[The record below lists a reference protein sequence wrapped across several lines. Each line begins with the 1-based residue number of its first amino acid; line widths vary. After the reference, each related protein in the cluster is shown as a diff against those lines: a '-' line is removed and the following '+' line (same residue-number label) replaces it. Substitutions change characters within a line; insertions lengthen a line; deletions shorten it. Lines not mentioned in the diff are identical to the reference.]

1 MSAARVPA
9 QLDAAHHAIH
19 IRAATGA
26 VSMTDQATL
35 DAIDKAVKSNDVVL
49 FMKGTPTFPQC
60 GFSSTV
66 VQILDYLGV
75 EYVSTNVL
83 ENAAVREGIKQ
94 YTNWPTI
101 PQLYVNGEFV
111 NNVKKLVAV
120 LGAASLLLVTGCS
133 STNSAAT
140 IGDTVVPISTL
151 QGTVNEIVE
160 ERNKVETE
168 GLSLAIGEELN
179 VNAVRF
185 HIISV
190 LFDELAARIN
200 IKITGAEIGARRAD
214 IITQIGGEDRLA
226 YSLVGAQIAPSD
238 FERYIR
244 TVLLAEKLGE
254 ALIANG
260 DTSTDGSG
268 IQNLIIG
275 MAKELK
281 VEINPRYG
289 VWDYASGNIAPI
301 ADNATV
307 KK

>member
-1 MSAARVPA
+1 
-9 QLDAAHHAIH
+9 
-19 IRAATGA
+19 
-26 VSMTDQATL
+26 
-35 DAIDKAVKSNDVVL
+35 
-49 FMKGTPTFPQC
+49 
-60 GFSSTV
+60 
-66 VQILDYLGV
+66 
-75 EYVSTNVL
+75 
-83 ENAAVREGIKQ
+83 
-94 YTNWPTI
+94 
-101 PQLYVNGEFV
+101 VNGDFV
-111 NNVKKLVAV
+111 KNVKRLVAV
-120 LGAASLLLVTGCS
+120 LGSGLLLLVTGCS

-140 IGDTVVPISTL
+140 IGDTVIPISTL

-168 GLSLAIGEELN
+168 GLTLAIGEELN
-179 VNAVRF
+179 VNAIRF

-190 LFDELAARIN
+190 IFDELAERLN
-200 IKITGAEIGARRAD
+200 IKITGADIGTRRAD
-214 IITQIGGEDRLA
+214 IISQIGGEDRLA
-226 YSLVGAQIAPSD
+226 FSLVGAQIAPSD

-268 IQNLIIG
+268 IQKLVVG
-275 MAKELK
+275 MAKEQK

-289 VWDYASGNIAPI
+289 VWDYETGNISPI

>member
-1 MSAARVPA
+1 
-9 QLDAAHHAIH
+9 
-19 IRAATGA
+19 
-26 VSMTDQATL
+26 
-35 DAIDKAVKSNDVVL
+35 
-49 FMKGTPTFPQC
+49 
-60 GFSSTV
+60 
-66 VQILDYLGV
+66 
-75 EYVSTNVL
+75 
-83 ENAAVREGIKQ
+83 
-94 YTNWPTI
+94 
-101 PQLYVNGEFV
+101 VNGEFV

-226 YSLVGAQIAPSD
+226 FSLVGAQIAPSD

>member
-1 MSAARVPA
+1 M
-9 QLDAAHHAIH
+9 
-19 IRAATGA
+19 
-26 VSMTDQATL
+26 
-35 DAIDKAVKSNDVVL
+35 
-49 FMKGTPTFPQC
+49 
-60 GFSSTV
+60 
-66 VQILDYLGV
+66 
-75 EYVSTNVL
+75 
-83 ENAAVREGIKQ
+83 
-94 YTNWPTI
+94 
-101 PQLYVNGEFV
+101 NGDFV
-111 NNVKKLVAV
+111 NNVKKIVAV
-120 LGAASLLLVTGCS
+120 LGAGLLLFVTGCS
-133 STNSAAT
+133 STNSAVT
-140 IGDTVVPISTL
+140 IGKTVIPISTV
-151 QGTVNEIVE
+151 QGTVGEIVE
-160 ERNKVETE
+160 ERSKVETT
-168 GLSLAIGEELN
+168 GLTLAVDEELN

-200 IKITGAEIGARRAD
+200 IKITGAEIAARRAD
-214 IITQIGGEDRLA
+214 IIKQIGGEDRLA
-226 YSLVGAQIAPSD
+226 FSLVGAQIAPSD

-289 VWDYASGNIAPI
+289 VWDYESGNIAPI

>member
-1 MSAARVPA
+1 
-9 QLDAAHHAIH
+9 
-19 IRAATGA
+19 
-26 VSMTDQATL
+26 
-35 DAIDKAVKSNDVVL
+35 
-49 FMKGTPTFPQC
+49 
-60 GFSSTV
+60 
-66 VQILDYLGV
+66 
-75 EYVSTNVL
+75 
-83 ENAAVREGIKQ
+83 
-94 YTNWPTI
+94 
-101 PQLYVNGEFV
+101 V
-111 NNVKKLVAV
+111 NNVKKIVAV
-120 LGAASLLLVTGCS
+120 LGAGLLLFVTGCS
-133 STNSAAT
+133 STNSAVT
-140 IGDTVVPISTL
+140 IGKTVIPIATV
-151 QGTVNEIVE
+151 QGTVGEIVE
-160 ERNKVETE
+160 ERIKVETT
-168 GLSLAIGEELN
+168 GLTLAVDEELN

-200 IKITGAEIGARRAD
+200 IEITGAEIAARRAD
-214 IITQIGGEDRLA
+214 IIKQIGGEDRLA
-226 YSLVGAQIAPSD
+226 FSLVGAQIAPSD

-289 VWDYASGNIAPI
+289 VWDYESGNIAPI

>member
-1 MSAARVPA
+1 
-9 QLDAAHHAIH
+9 
-19 IRAATGA
+19 
-26 VSMTDQATL
+26 
-35 DAIDKAVKSNDVVL
+35 
-49 FMKGTPTFPQC
+49 
-60 GFSSTV
+60 
-66 VQILDYLGV
+66 
-75 EYVSTNVL
+75 
-83 ENAAVREGIKQ
+83 
-94 YTNWPTI
+94 
-101 PQLYVNGEFV
+101 VNGDFV
-111 NNVKKLVAV
+111 NNVKKIVAV
-120 LGAASLLLVTGCS
+120 LGAGLLLFVTGCS
-133 STNSAAT
+133 STNSAVT
-140 IGDTVVPISTL
+140 IGKTVIPISTV
-151 QGTVNEIVE
+151 QGTVGEIVE
-160 ERNKVETE
+160 ERSKVETT
-168 GLSLAIGEELN
+168 GLTLAVDEELN

-185 HIISV
+185 HIVSV

-200 IKITGAEIGARRAD
+200 IKITGAEIAARRAD
-214 IITQIGGEDRLA
+214 IIKQIGGEDRLA
-226 YSLVGAQIAPSD
+226 FSLVGAQIAPSD

-289 VWDYASGNIAPI
+289 VWDYESGNIAPI

>member
-1 MSAARVPA
+1 M
-9 QLDAAHHAIH
+9 
-19 IRAATGA
+19 
-26 VSMTDQATL
+26 
-35 DAIDKAVKSNDVVL
+35 
-49 FMKGTPTFPQC
+49 
-60 GFSSTV
+60 
-66 VQILDYLGV
+66 
-75 EYVSTNVL
+75 
-83 ENAAVREGIKQ
+83 
-94 YTNWPTI
+94 
-101 PQLYVNGEFV
+101 
-111 NNVKKLVAV
+111 NNVKKIVAV
-120 LGAASLLLVTGCS
+120 LGAGLLLFVTGCS
-133 STNSAAT
+133 STNSAVT
-140 IGDTVVPISTL
+140 IGKTVIPISTV
-151 QGTVNEIVE
+151 QGTVGEIVE
-160 ERNKVETE
+160 ERIKVETT
-168 GLSLAIGEELN
+168 GLTLAVDEELN

-200 IKITGAEIGARRAD
+200 IEITGAEIAARRAD
-214 IITQIGGEDRLA
+214 IIKQIGGEDRLA
-226 YSLVGAQIAPSD
+226 FSLVGAQIAPSD

-289 VWDYASGNIAPI
+289 VWDYESGNIAPI

>member
-1 MSAARVPA
+1 M
-9 QLDAAHHAIH
+9 
-19 IRAATGA
+19 
-26 VSMTDQATL
+26 
-35 DAIDKAVKSNDVVL
+35 
-49 FMKGTPTFPQC
+49 
-60 GFSSTV
+60 
-66 VQILDYLGV
+66 
-75 EYVSTNVL
+75 
-83 ENAAVREGIKQ
+83 
-94 YTNWPTI
+94 
-101 PQLYVNGEFV
+101 
-111 NNVKKLVAV
+111 NNVKKIVAV
-120 LGAASLLLVTGCS
+120 LGAGLLLFVTGCS
-133 STNSAAT
+133 STNSAVT
-140 IGDTVVPISTL
+140 IGKTVIPISTV
-151 QGTVNEIVE
+151 QGTVGEIVE
-160 ERNKVETE
+160 ERSKVETT
-168 GLSLAIGEELN
+168 GLTLAVDEELN

-200 IKITGAEIGARRAD
+200 IKITGAEIAARRAD
-214 IITQIGGEDRLA
+214 IIKQIGGEDRLA
-226 YSLVGAQIAPSD
+226 FSLVGAQIAPSD

>member
-1 MSAARVPA
+1 M
-9 QLDAAHHAIH
+9 
-19 IRAATGA
+19 
-26 VSMTDQATL
+26 
-35 DAIDKAVKSNDVVL
+35 
-49 FMKGTPTFPQC
+49 
-60 GFSSTV
+60 
-66 VQILDYLGV
+66 
-75 EYVSTNVL
+75 
-83 ENAAVREGIKQ
+83 
-94 YTNWPTI
+94 
-101 PQLYVNGEFV
+101 

-168 GLSLAIGEELN
+168 GLTLAIGEELN

-226 YSLVGAQIAPSD
+226 FSLVGAQIAPSD

-275 MAKELK
+275 MANELK

-289 VWDYASGNIAPI
+289 VWDYESGNIAPI

>member
-1 MSAARVPA
+1 
-9 QLDAAHHAIH
+9 
-19 IRAATGA
+19 
-26 VSMTDQATL
+26 
-35 DAIDKAVKSNDVVL
+35 
-49 FMKGTPTFPQC
+49 
-60 GFSSTV
+60 
-66 VQILDYLGV
+66 
-75 EYVSTNVL
+75 
-83 ENAAVREGIKQ
+83 
-94 YTNWPTI
+94 
-101 PQLYVNGEFV
+101 VNGDFV
-111 NNVKKLVAV
+111 NNVKKIVAV
-120 LGAASLLLVTGCS
+120 LGAGLLLFVTGCS
-133 STNSAAT
+133 STNSAVT
-140 IGDTVVPISTL
+140 IGKTVIPISTV
-151 QGTVNEIVE
+151 QGTVGEIVE
-160 ERNKVETE
+160 ERIKVETT
-168 GLSLAIGEELN
+168 GLTLAVDEELN

-200 IKITGAEIGARRAD
+200 IEITGAEIAARRAD
-214 IITQIGGEDRLA
+214 IIKQIGGEDRLA
-226 YSLVGAQIAPSD
+226 FSLVGAQIAPSD

-289 VWDYASGNIAPI
+289 VWDYESGNVGPI
-301 ADNATV
+301 EDNATV

>member
-1 MSAARVPA
+1 
-9 QLDAAHHAIH
+9 
-19 IRAATGA
+19 
-26 VSMTDQATL
+26 
-35 DAIDKAVKSNDVVL
+35 
-49 FMKGTPTFPQC
+49 
-60 GFSSTV
+60 
-66 VQILDYLGV
+66 
-75 EYVSTNVL
+75 
-83 ENAAVREGIKQ
+83 
-94 YTNWPTI
+94 
-101 PQLYVNGEFV
+101 VNGDFV
-111 NNVKKLVAV
+111 NNVKKIVAV
-120 LGAASLLLVTGCS
+120 LGAGLLLFVTGCS
-133 STNSAAT
+133 STNSAVT
-140 IGDTVVPISTL
+140 IGKTVIPISTV
-151 QGTVNEIVE
+151 QGTVGEIIE
-160 ERNKVETE
+160 ERIKVETT
-168 GLSLAIGEELN
+168 GLTLAVDEELN

-200 IKITGAEIGARRAD
+200 IEITGAEIAARRAD
-214 IITQIGGEDRLA
+214 IIKQIGGEDRLA
-226 YSLVGAQIAPSD
+226 FSLVGAQIAPSD

-289 VWDYASGNIAPI
+289 VWDYESGNIAPI

>member
-1 MSAARVPA
+1 M
-9 QLDAAHHAIH
+9 
-19 IRAATGA
+19 
-26 VSMTDQATL
+26 
-35 DAIDKAVKSNDVVL
+35 
-49 FMKGTPTFPQC
+49 
-60 GFSSTV
+60 
-66 VQILDYLGV
+66 
-75 EYVSTNVL
+75 
-83 ENAAVREGIKQ
+83 
-94 YTNWPTI
+94 
-101 PQLYVNGEFV
+101 NGDFV
-111 NNVKKLVAV
+111 NNVKKIVAV
-120 LGAASLLLVTGCS
+120 LGAGLLLFVTGCS
-133 STNSAAT
+133 STNSAVT
-140 IGDTVVPISTL
+140 IGKTVIPISTV
-151 QGTVNEIVE
+151 QGTVGEIVE
-160 ERNKVETE
+160 ERSKVETT
-168 GLSLAIGEELN
+168 GLTLAVDEELN

-200 IKITGAEIGARRAD
+200 IKITGAEIAARRAD
-214 IITQIGGEDRLA
+214 IIKQIGGEDRLA
-226 YSLVGAQIAPSD
+226 FSLVGAQIAPSD

>member
-1 MSAARVPA
+1 M
-9 QLDAAHHAIH
+9 
-19 IRAATGA
+19 
-26 VSMTDQATL
+26 
-35 DAIDKAVKSNDVVL
+35 
-49 FMKGTPTFPQC
+49 
-60 GFSSTV
+60 
-66 VQILDYLGV
+66 
-75 EYVSTNVL
+75 
-83 ENAAVREGIKQ
+83 
-94 YTNWPTI
+94 
-101 PQLYVNGEFV
+101 

-168 GLSLAIGEELN
+168 GLTLAIGEELN

-226 YSLVGAQIAPSD
+226 FSLVGAQIAPSD

>member
-1 MSAARVPA
+1 M
-9 QLDAAHHAIH
+9 
-19 IRAATGA
+19 
-26 VSMTDQATL
+26 
-35 DAIDKAVKSNDVVL
+35 
-49 FMKGTPTFPQC
+49 
-60 GFSSTV
+60 
-66 VQILDYLGV
+66 
-75 EYVSTNVL
+75 
-83 ENAAVREGIKQ
+83 
-94 YTNWPTI
+94 
-101 PQLYVNGEFV
+101 

-226 YSLVGAQIAPSD
+226 FSLVGAQIAPSD

-289 VWDYASGNIAPI
+289 VWDYESGNIAPI